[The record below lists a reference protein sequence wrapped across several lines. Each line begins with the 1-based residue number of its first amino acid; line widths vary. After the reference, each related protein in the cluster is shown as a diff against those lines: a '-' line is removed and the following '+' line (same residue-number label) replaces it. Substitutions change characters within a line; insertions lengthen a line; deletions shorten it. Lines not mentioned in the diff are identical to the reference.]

1 MELTAVIKALENVAE
16 NYKIIIYSDSK
27 YVINGVTNWIEKWK
41 KNKWTGSNNKQI
53 KNIDL
58 WKRLDVLTD
67 EKDIHWKWVK
77 AHSGVSL
84 NEEVDFLA
92 KKEAKNFID

>member
-1 MELTAVIKALENVAE
+1 MELIAVIKALENVAE
-16 NYKIIIYSDSK
+16 DCMLVIYTDSK
-27 YVINGVTNWIEKWK
+27 YVINGITNWIKKWK

-58 WKRLDVLTD
+58 WKRLDVLTTK
-67 EKDIHWKWVK
+67 KDIHWKWVK

-92 KKEAKNFID
+92 KKEAEKFTN